1 MRSINLTRI
10 SALNMNTHAYEIR
23 PVDDPSRFFH
33 HRRGSKLLL
42 FPTRRSYLY
51 AHTVRPKTQPF
62 QQRAHRSSAPV
73 RRCPSPGPDRTGHF
87 LRVMTRRYTRPEFG
101 KFSRPPKQ
109 RHLRSVCVPEG
120 GLLVRDSLTDRR
132 GRRTKLDSARRG
144 RCRSARARSTHRDG

>member
-10 SALNMNTHAYEIR
+10 SALNTNTHAYEIR

-51 AHTVRPKTQPF
+51 VHTVRPKTQPF
-62 QQRAHRSSAPV
+62 QQRAHRARPSAAAP
-73 RRCPSPGPDRTGHF
+73 PPDRTGYF

-120 GLLVRDSLTDRR
+120 GLMGHDSLTDRR

-144 RCRSARARSTHRDG
+144 RCRARARSTHRDG